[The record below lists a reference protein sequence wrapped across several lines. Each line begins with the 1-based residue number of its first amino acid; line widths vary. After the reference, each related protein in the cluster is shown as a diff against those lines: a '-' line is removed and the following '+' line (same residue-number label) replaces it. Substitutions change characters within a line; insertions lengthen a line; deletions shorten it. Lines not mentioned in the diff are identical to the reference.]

1 MDPSSFCE
9 RYARKEAAAARG
21 MRSSSSGSGLFDE
34 SYGYGAYDD
43 VGVSGDSSAMRSTT
57 VRTAVEGAAAAVSA
71 AAVDDGDGVDAADG
85 FQPAAS
91 SFRSTSPTIP
101 ELHASGNRGGIAASN
116 PRNHT
121 SDGKE
126 RGGGASGDGRLL
138 DYTDDSSYVAA
149 AAAALAAATSS
160 ISPGGGSVRSSPI
173 AIGSPLTNIDLLSP
187 SVGAYDPYEDDEDD
201 ERDHDEEEGEATGG
215 GVQGNGTGTGNG
227 TDSASAGFDGL
238 TGEADGDAESG
249 AVDGWTFVAIP
260 DADHTGDDSTNTST
274 NTLGPATIST
284 THIAATSSAPST
296 PETSPTK
303 ALSTIKMAPQHTWER
318 DKDHAKCQEC
328 ESPFTFVKRRHH
340 CRACG
345 HVACGKCAP
354 YRLPHGHKEKIRL
367 CKLCALQF

>member
-43 VGVSGDSSAMRSTT
+43 IGVLADSSAMQSTT
-57 VRTAVEGAAAAVSA
+57 ARTAVEGAAAAAA
-71 AAVDDGDGVDAADG
+71 AAVDGGAGVGAADG
-85 FQPAAS
+85 FQPTAS
-91 SFRSTSPTIP
+91 TIP
-101 ELHASGNRGGIAASN
+101 ELHASSNRGGIAASN

-121 SDGKE
+121 SDGEKE
-126 RGGGASGDGRLL
+126 RGGGTSGDGRLL

-149 AAAALAAATSS
+149 AAAALAAATSG

-201 ERDHDEEEGEATGG
+201 ERDQDKEEG
-215 GVQGNGTGTGNG
+215 
-227 TDSASAGFDGL
+227 DSASAGFDGL
-238 TGEADGDAESG
+238 TGEDDGDAEGG

-260 DADHTGDDSTNTST
+260 DADHTGDDNSNTTNTQ
-274 NTLGPATIST
+274 GPATIST
-284 THIAATSSAPST
+284 THIAATSSTPST